1 VPFGTAVSVRPG
13 NMRSIAGTRIRET
26 RSTGQNINPNRG
38 RPLPTPPLRKETA
51 KFEQETEQPLNP
63 RAAEIAAKSIQ
74 TFETKTSPRIQFPI
88 IDRQRALQQKAE
100 QKIEH
105 LRQYSGEHEI
115 EIVETTG
122 ERPNI
127 ETVVATT
134 TTTLSRPPEVQ
145 SPRRHAR
152 VDLPALEQSPSKKP
166 S

>member
-1 VPFGTAVSVRPG
+1 
-13 NMRSIAGTRIRET
+13 M
-26 RSTGQNINPNRG
+26 TGQNINPNQG

-51 KFEQETEQPLNP
+51 KSEQEKEQPLSP
-63 RAAEIAAKSIQ
+63 RAAEIAAKRIQ

-88 IDRQRALQQKAE
+88 IDRQRALQQKTE
-100 QKIEH
+100 QKIVEH
-105 LRQYSGEHEI
+105 LRQYSGEHDI

-122 ERPNI
+122 ERPKI
-127 ETVVATT
+127 ESVVATT